1 MARNLPLT
9 DLACKN
15 LKPGA
20 KALGDG
26 GSLSLVISPTGVKS
40 WQYRYRIAG
49 RPGIFTIGQYPAV
62 SLAEAREARDLA
74 RAAVVSGTHPKLAR
88 QRQVAER
95 IEADGNT
102 VAHFVAAWLA
112 EQRAIPPGEP
122 GRWTPEYGHRL
133 GLRVQRW
140 IVGPIGEWPV
150 ADVSPAMCL
159 DALKQAPA
167 SMRRSLLGVLDS
179 AFTVAIEARA
189 CRDNP
194 AAQIAKRVHA
204 PRVTHL
210 PAASSLVEARA
221 VLAAVEADH
230 RCHAATILA
239 HRLIALTGLRIN
251 EATRLRWDYVQDL
264 TGDSPTLVIPAEAM
278 KGRHRGHSVP
288 LAPQAV
294 AVILQARR
302 VGLGPYVF
310 AAEGGHGQAV
320 AAKTVQGMLKRTA
333 LPVRHVA
340 HGWRAAFSTIM
351 NEAYPGDR
359 AVIDLMLH
367 HVPNGMS
374 AVEGAYNRSQHHDR
388 RRVLAGLWADMLLEG
403 ARPIGEVI
411 GGVVE
416 VERRAA

>member
-1 MARNLPLT
+1 MKRAPLT
-9 DLACKN
+9 DLACRAHKVGD
-15 LKPGA
+15 KP
-20 KALGDG
+20 LQDG
-26 GSLSLVISPTGVKS
+26 NSLSLVAHAGGSKVWI
-40 WQYRYRIAG
+40 YRYRLAG
-49 RPGIFTIGQYPAV
+49 RLGKYTIGQYPEV
-62 SLAEAREARDLA
+62 SLAEAREQRELA
-74 RAAVVSGTHPKLAR
+74 RAAVRAGTTPLLAR
-88 QRQVAER
+88 QRQVAEQ
-95 IEADGNT
+95 IAADANT
-102 VAHFVAAWLA
+102 VAHFVAEWFA
-112 EQRAIPPGEP
+112 EQDALEADDPA
-122 GRWTPEYGHRL
+122 RWTADYAHRL

-140 IVGPIGEWPV
+140 IVGPIGEWPIR
-150 ADVSPAMCL
+150 DVTPSK
-159 DALKQAPA
+159 ALEVLRLAPA
-167 SMRRSLLGVLDS
+167 SMRRSLLYALDS
-179 AFTVAIEARA
+179 AFAMAIDARA
-189 CRDNP
+189 CTDNA
-194 AAQIAKRVHA
+194 AAQIAKRVKA

-210 PAASSLVEARA
+210 PAASTLADARA
-221 VLAAVEADH
+221 VLAAVETDH

-264 TGDSPTLVIPAEAM
+264 TGEAPTLVIPAEAM

-320 AAKTVQGMLKRTA
+320 AAKTVQGMLQRTA

-374 AVEGAYNRSQHHDR
+374 AVEGAYNRSQHNDR